1 MEILIKKINI
11 KIVPT
16 FRIVDVSNI
25 HDRVYVLEESPGV
38 HSELNKESKL
48 VIHVK
53 KRETWSK
60 YFTDT

>member
-1 MEILIKKINI
+1 MRNSHQKNKH
-11 KIVPT
+11 KIVPS

-25 HDRVYVLEESPGV
+25 HDRVYVEESPGV
-38 HSELNKESKL
+38 HSELHKPGKL
-48 VIHVK
+48 VIHVN